1 MPRPERG
8 ANEVPSLSAPKRT
21 VTGGLLL
28 AAVLTF
34 AGCKGGQTAAS
45 TRGGPARAL
54 TVRAEPVSVQ
64 DVVYEIKAI
73 GSLEPEELVQI
84 TAEVQGAVADVRF
97 NEGDRV
103 GTDTVLVRIDPDRYR
118 LEAERAEAAYRKAL
132 ADEQRARADL
142 ERREALAR
150 DQLVAAEELNRSR
163 GETERLAAESAA
175 AKAARDIANQN
186 VARASVRASR
196 AGVINTRAVQTGQ
209 FVQPGNVLATLVDI
223 GRLRLR
229 FKVGDAESLR
239 ARKQQTVKFRVASL
253 GSREFEA
260 TVYHVSDVADPATR
274 QVEVMAWVRNPGELK
289 PGFFTEVTLASET
302 RKGAL
307 VVPEGAIQASD
318 KGFVTY
324 VVSGQ
329 KAQLRPVAIGLR
341 TGTGIVEILSG
352 VKAGEVVVTEGSD
365 RLADGVAVHVAAG
378 GAAPA
383 SASPGMGDAQ

>member
-1 MPRPERG
+1 MIACKR
-8 ANEVPSLSAPKRT
+8 AVPSGLVLAAAIVLSA
-21 VTGGLLL
+21 
-28 AAVLTF
+28 
-34 AGCKGGQTAAS
+34 CKGGQSAAS
-45 TRGGPARAL
+45 PRGPGQRPL
-54 TVRAEPVSVQ
+54 TVRAAPVVVQ

-73 GSLEPEELVQI
+73 GSLEAEELVQV

-97 NEGDRV
+97 NEGDRA
-103 GTDTVLVRIDPDRYR
+103 GTGTVLARIDPDRYR
-118 LEAERAEAAYRKAL
+118 LEAERAEATYRKAL
-132 ADEQRARADL
+132 ADEQRARTDL

-163 GETERLAAESAA
+163 GENDRLAAESAA

-186 VARASVRASR
+186 VARSSVRPSR

-209 FVQPGNVLATLVDI
+209 FVQPGTVLATLVDTS
-223 GRLRLR
+223 RLRLR

-239 ARKQQTVKFRVASL
+239 ARKQQTVKFRVASM
-253 GSREFEA
+253 GAREFAA

-274 QVEVMAWVRNPGELK
+274 QVEVMAWVKNPGELK

-324 VVSGQ
+324 VVQ
-329 KAQLRPVAIGLR
+329 QQRAQLRPVAIGLR
-341 TGTGIVEILSG
+341 TGTGVVEILSG
-352 VKAGEVVVTEGSD
+352 VQAGEMVVTEGSD
-365 RLADGVAVHVAAG
+365 RLADGVSVQIAQG
-378 GAAPA
+378 GA
-383 SASPGMGDAQ
+383 SPPPSSLAKGAAE

>member
-1 MPRPERG
+1 MIALKR
-8 ANEVPSLSAPKRT
+8 AVP
-21 VTGGLLL
+21 GGLL
-28 AAVLTF
+28 AAVVMALT
-34 AGCKGGQTAAS
+34 ACKSGQTAAS
-45 TRGGPARAL
+45 PRGAGQRAL
-54 TVRAEPVSVQ
+54 MVRAAPVSVQ

-103 GTDTVLVRIDPDRYR
+103 STTTVLARIDPDRYR
-118 LEAERAEAAYRKAL
+118 LEAERAEASYRRAVADAERAKADL
-132 ADEQRARADL
+132 ARREELARA
-142 ERREALAR
+142 
-150 DQLVAAEELNRSR
+150 QLVAAEELNRSR
-163 GETERLAAESAA
+163 GESDQLAAESAA
-175 AKAARDIANQN
+175 TKAARDIANQN
-186 VARASVRASR
+186 VARSSVRPSR

-209 FVQPGNVLATLVDI
+209 FVQPGTVLATLVDTS
-223 GRLRLR
+223 RLRLR

-253 GSREFEA
+253 GAREFSA

-274 QVEVMAWVRNPGELK
+274 QVEVMAWVKNPGELK

-324 VVSGQ
+324 VVQ
-329 KAQLRPVAIGLR
+329 QDKAQLRPVAIGLR

-365 RLADGVAVHVAAG
+365 RLADGVAVQIARG
-378 GAAPA
+378 GASSSP
-383 SASPGMGDAQ
+383 SAVAKGDAQ

>member
-1 MPRPERG
+1 GGAAGAAARRQHPAPLGDGPRG
-8 ANEVPSLSAPKRT
+8 VP
-21 VTGGLLL
+21 L
-28 AAVLTF
+28 ALED
-34 AGCKGGQTAAS
+34 AGQ
-45 TRGGPARAL
+45 RPL
-54 TVRAEPVSVQ
+54 VVRAAPVAVQ

-73 GSLEPEELVQI
+73 GSLEPEELVQV
-84 TAEVQGAVADVRF
+84 TAEVQGAVSEVRF

-103 GTDTVLVRIDPDRYR
+103 GRDTVLARIDPERYR
-118 LEAERAEAAYRKAL
+118 LEAERAEAGYRKAL
-132 ADEQRARADL
+132 ADAESARSILA
-142 ERREALAR
+142 RREALAR

-163 GETERLAAESAA
+163 AESDQLIAEAAA

-186 VARASVRASR
+186 VERANVRPSR
-196 AGVINTRAVQTGQ
+196 SGTINTRAVQTGQ
-209 FVQPGNVLATLVDI
+209 FVQPGNVLATLVDTS
-223 GRLRLR
+223 RLRLR

-239 ARKQQTVKFRVASL
+239 ARRQQTVKFRVASL

-260 TVYHVSDVADPATR
+260 TVYHVSDVADPGTR

-324 VVSGQ
+324 VVAAQ

-341 TGTGIVEILSG
+341 TGTGVVEILSG
-352 VKAGEVVVTEGSD
+352 LKAGEVVVTEGSD
-365 RLADGVAVHVAAG
+365 RLADGVAVQVAQ
-378 GAAPA
+378 GAASAPA
-383 SASPGMGDAQ
+383 SPGTGEAQ

>member
-1 MPRPERG
+1 MRF
-8 ANEVPSLSAPKRT
+8 
-21 VTGGLLL
+21 VTGAVL
-28 AAVLTF
+28 AAVPATLT
-34 AGCKGGQTAAS
+34 ACKGGQTAAS
-45 TRGGPARAL
+45 PRGAGPRAL
-54 TVRAEPVSVQ
+54 TVRAAPVAVQ

-103 GTDTVLVRIDPDRYR
+103 GTGTVLARIDPDRYR
-118 LEAERAEAAYRKAL
+118 LEADRAEAAYRKAL

-142 ERREALAR
+142 DRREALAR

-186 VARASVRASR
+186 VARASVRPSR

-209 FVQPGNVLATLVDI
+209 FVQPGNVLATLVDT

-239 ARKQQTVKFRVASL
+239 AQKQQTVKFRVASL
-253 GSREFEA
+253 GAREFVA
-260 TVYHVSDVADPATR
+260 TVYHVSDMADPATR
-274 QVEVMAWVRNPGELK
+274 QVEVMAWVKNPGELK
-289 PGFFTEVTLASET
+289 AGFFTEVTLASET
-302 RKGAL
+302 RRGAL

-324 VVSGQ
+324 VVQ
-329 KAQLRPVAIGLR
+329 QEKAHLRPVAIGLR
-341 TGTGIVEILSG
+341 TGTGVVEILSG
-352 VKAGEVVVTEGSD
+352 VAAGEVVVTEGSD
-365 RLADGVAVHVAAG
+365 RLADGVPVRVAG

>member
-1 MPRPERG
+1 
-8 ANEVPSLSAPKRT
+8 LSALERAA
-21 VTGGLLL
+21 TG
-28 AAVLTF
+28 AVLT
-34 AGCKGGQTAAS
+34 AAVCLAACKGGQTAAS
-45 TRGGPARAL
+45 PRGGGPRAL
-54 TVRAEPVSVQ
+54 TVRAAPVAVQ

-103 GTDTVLVRIDPDRYR
+103 GRDTVLARIDPDRYK
-118 LEAERAEAAYRKAL
+118 LEADRAEAAYRKAL
-132 ADEQRARADL
+132 AEEQRARNDL

-150 DQLVAAEELNRSR
+150 DHLVAAEELNRSR
-163 GETERLAAESAA
+163 GENDQLAAESAA

-186 VARASVRASR
+186 LSRSSVRPSR

-209 FVQPGNVLATLVDI
+209 FVQPGNVLATLVDTS
-223 GRLRLR
+223 RLRLR

-253 GSREFEA
+253 GAREFTA
-260 TVYHVSDVADPATR
+260 TVYHVSDMADPATR
-274 QVEVMAWVRNPGELK
+274 QVEVMAWVKNPGELK

-324 VVSGQ
+324 VVQQG

-341 TGTGIVEILSG
+341 TGTGVVEILSG
-352 VKAGEVVVTEGSD
+352 VAAGEVVVTEGSD
-365 RLADGVAVHVAAG
+365 RLADGVPVQVAG

-383 SASPGMGDAQ
+383 PASPGMGDAQ

>member
-1 MPRPERG
+1 
-8 ANEVPSLSAPKRT
+8 LSVLDRA

-28 AAVLTF
+28 AAVLTV
-34 AGCKGGQTAAS
+34 AACKGGQTAAS
-45 TRGGPARAL
+45 PRGGPAGAL
-54 TVRAEPVSVQ
+54 TVRAEPVAVQ

-84 TAEVQGAVADVRF
+84 TAEVQGAVVDVRF

-103 GTDTVLVRIDPDRYR
+103 GTDTVLARIDPDRYR

-175 AKAARDIANQN
+175 TKAARDIANQN
-186 VARASVRASR
+186 VARASVRPSR

-253 GSREFEA
+253 GSREYDA

-318 KGFVTY
+318 KGFVAY
-324 VVSGQ
+324 VVAGQ
-329 KAQLRPVAIGLR
+329 KAHLRPVAIGLR
-341 TGTGIVEILSG
+341 TGTGVVEILSG

-365 RLADGVAVHVAAG
+365 RLADGVAVQVARG
-378 GAAPA
+378 APA

>member
-1 MPRPERG
+1 LIAPNG
-8 ANEVPSLSAPKRT
+8 VVPG
-21 VTGGLLL
+21 VLL
-28 AAVLTF
+28 AASVLTL
-34 AGCKGGQTAAS
+34 AACKGAQTAAS
-45 TRGGPARAL
+45 PRGAGARAL
-54 TVRAEPVSVQ
+54 TVRAEPVAVQ

-73 GSLEPEELVQI
+73 GSLEPEEMVQV

-103 GTDTVLVRIDPDRYR
+103 GTDTVLARIDPDRYR

-163 GETERLAAESAA
+163 GETERLSAESAA
-175 AKAARDIANQN
+175 AKAARDIAHQN
-186 VARASVRASR
+186 LARSSVRPSR
-196 AGVINTRAVQTGQ
+196 SGVINTRAVQTGQ
-209 FVQPGNVLATLVDI
+209 FVQPGNVLATLVDTS
-223 GRLRLR
+223 RLRLR

-239 ARKQQTVKFRVASL
+239 AQRQQTVKFRVASL
-253 GSREFEA
+253 GAREFTA
-260 TVYHVSDVADPATR
+260 TVYHVSDIADPATR
-274 QVEVMAWVRNPGELK
+274 QVEVMAWVKNPGELK

-324 VVSGQ
+324 VIEGQ

-341 TGTGIVEILSG
+341 TGTGVVEILSG
-352 VKAGEVVVTEGSD
+352 VKAGDVVVTEGSD
-365 RLADGVAVHVAAG
+365 RLADGVAVQVAAG
-378 GAAPA
+378 GAPA
-383 SASPGMGDAQ
+383 SASPSVGDAQ

>member
-1 MPRPERG
+1 MIALKR
-8 ANEVPSLSAPKRT
+8 AVP
-21 VTGGLLL
+21 GGLL
-28 AAVLTF
+28 AAVVMALT
-34 AGCKGGQTAAS
+34 ACKSGQTAAS
-45 TRGGPARAL
+45 PRGAGQRAL
-54 TVRAEPVSVQ
+54 MVRAAPVSVQ

-103 GTDTVLVRIDPDRYR
+103 STTTVLARIDPDRYR
-118 LEAERAEAAYRKAL
+118 LEAERAEASYRRAVADAERAKADL
-132 ADEQRARADL
+132 ARREELARA
-142 ERREALAR
+142 
-150 DQLVAAEELNRSR
+150 QLVAAEELNRSR
-163 GETERLAAESAA
+163 GESDQLAAESAA
-175 AKAARDIANQN
+175 TKAARDIANQN
-186 VARASVRASR
+186 VARSSVRPSR

-209 FVQPGNVLATLVDI
+209 FVQPGTVLATLVDTS
-223 GRLRLR
+223 RLRLR
-229 FKVGDAESLR
+229 FKVGAAESLR

-253 GSREFEA
+253 GAREFSA

-274 QVEVMAWVRNPGELK
+274 QVEVMAWVKNPGELK

-324 VVSGQ
+324 VVQ
-329 KAQLRPVAIGLR
+329 QDKAQLRPVAIGLR

-365 RLADGVAVHVAAG
+365 RLADGVAVQIARG
-378 GAAPA
+378 GASSSP
-383 SASPGMGDAQ
+383 SAVAKGDAQ